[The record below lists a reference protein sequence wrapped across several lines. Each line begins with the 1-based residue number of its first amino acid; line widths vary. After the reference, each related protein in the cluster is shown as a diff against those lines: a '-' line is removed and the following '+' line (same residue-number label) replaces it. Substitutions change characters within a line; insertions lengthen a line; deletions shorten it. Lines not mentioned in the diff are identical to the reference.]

1 MSGGPGGKGET
12 IIIVR
17 KKSGGHGGHHGG
29 AWKVAFADFMTA
41 MFTLFLVLW
50 LVNQSSDVKSAIA
63 GYFQDPLGRADEFGS
78 SIVPGSGAQ
87 AATVRPL
94 SEADVLEM
102 RRDKMRSAAEKVK
115 QAIEASQALSGVKN
129 NIEITLTKE
138 GLHIE
143 LLEDS
148 SGTFFQSG
156 SAALSDR
163 GHAVLTLLGT
173 ALGTL
178 ENPVHIEG
186 HTDAQPLSSGL
197 NYTNWELSA
206 DRANAA
212 RRIMAESGLQPMQVT
227 QIRGLADREPRDP
240 LHPESPRNRR
250 IAIDVLLAPSDQ
262 EMIAAG
268 MTPTSAPSETRL
280 GSGAAAPTRTTAA
293 EHTTVREASLG
304 GASASEAK

>member
-1 MSGGPGGKGET
+1 MSGPGGKGDN
-12 IIIVR
+12 IIIIR

-78 SIVPGSGAQ
+78 SIVPGAGAQ
-87 AATVRPL
+87 AATVRAL

-102 RRDKMRSAAEKVK
+102 RRDKMRSAAEAVK
-115 QAIEASQALSGVKN
+115 KAIEASDALSSVKN

-148 SGTFFQSG
+148 TGTFFQSG
-156 SAALSDR
+156 SADLSDR
-163 GHAVLTLLGT
+163 GEAILTLLGT
-173 ALGTL
+173 VLGSL
-178 ENPVHIEG
+178 DNPVHIEG
-186 HTDAQPLSSGL
+186 HTDSQPLGPGTT
-197 NYTNWELSA
+197 YTNWELSA

-212 RRIMAESGLQPMQVT
+212 RRIMSEYGLQPLQIT
-227 QIRGLADREPRDP
+227 QIRGLADRDPRDP
-240 LHPESPRNRR
+240 EHPASPRNRR
-250 IAIDVLLAPSDQ
+250 IAIDVLMSPSDQ

-268 MTPTSAPSETRL
+268 FVPESQPNSAP
-280 GSGAAAPTRTTAA
+280 GNAGAAVPRATSPAHAPDHPTVITAGTA
-293 EHTTVREASLG
+293 G
-304 GASASEAK
+304 GENK